1 MPTSTPSAPPPELIS
16 PEAARAALAAH
27 GAEAELALAELSANP
42 ALPELAALLGPE
54 ALGCAL
60 IDSPLDLAQA
70 AAELTAMLP
79 ELRAIDTRLLRPGSL
94 GRLFARSL
102 ASFMKGMRELKRRG
116 LAASLA
122 ELDAL
127 APERLR
133 SALPRPFP
141 EAGSEAHT
149 LLALL
154 ERLAGAED
162 GPPRGGAS
170 PCGPH
175 PSSIHQRPGGNA
187 GGDTAPQ
194 SGRQAPPATPRGGAS
209 PCGSHHPTGCEVEVP
224 HLSGYPAGG
233 AYLLAFLCGL
243 PLGEDELIEF
253 SLPPSL
259 GAAAQV
265 RLIDAL
271 TRLGLLPPGQALS
284 LHITCETP
292 EELAGS
298 LELASGMALTS
309 FVLAYLYSADRRLG
323 AGQIF
328 KNFRLKRRGI
338 TGLAWPQAVGAEYRL
353 VNVCTAAEEPGV
365 LGDSL
370 RAHEAQIGLAERLH
384 AALVAHCLGQGGPWA
399 TLRQAVEGFV
409 AERGLGELV
418 GRERNVAGEL
428 ATLFAARR
436 TPARQRELL
445 RLLSSGR

>member
-1 MPTSTPSAPPPELIS
+1 M
-16 PEAARAALAAH
+16 
-27 GAEAELALAELSANP
+27 
-42 ALPELAALLGPE
+42 
-54 ALGCAL
+54 
-60 IDSPLDLAQA
+60 
-70 AAELTAMLP
+70 
-79 ELRAIDTRLLRPGSL
+79 
-94 GRLFARSL
+94 
-102 ASFMKGMRELKRRG
+102 
-116 LAASLA
+116 
-122 ELDAL
+122 
-127 APERLR
+127 
-133 SALPRPFP
+133 
-141 EAGSEAHT
+141 
-149 LLALL
+149 
-154 ERLAGAED
+154 
-162 GPPRGGAS
+162 
-170 PCGPH
+170 
-175 PSSIHQRPGGNA
+175 
-187 GGDTAPQ
+187 
-194 SGRQAPPATPRGGAS
+194 
-209 PCGSHHPTGCEVEVP
+209 P